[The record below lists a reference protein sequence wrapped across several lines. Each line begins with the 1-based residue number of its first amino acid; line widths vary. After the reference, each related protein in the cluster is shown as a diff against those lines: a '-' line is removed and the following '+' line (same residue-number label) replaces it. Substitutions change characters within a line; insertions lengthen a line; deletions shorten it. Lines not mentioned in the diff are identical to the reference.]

1 MVKLM
6 GTVAEEIFSMKLS
19 RDVSAGE
26 IVLVDIDV
34 TMSHDNTTPLA
45 IKALRNTGKPLYDKN
60 RIVIIFD
67 HVQPPASVESATLQ
81 KEVLEFIK
89 KEGIKNF
96 FREGICHQVLVE
108 RGFVLPGRVIIGGDS
123 HTCTY
128 GALGAF
134 GTGVGSTDIGVSYAT
149 GKNWFRVPETF
160 YFDVNGSFAKGVY
173 PKDLILKIIGKVG
186 ARGATYKACEFGGKT
201 IESMAM
207 GDRLT
212 LTNMAIEMGGKT
224 GLIKTDKVT
233 ENYLKS
239 RGYPYKE
246 IVPKD
251 PNYEKIFEF
260 DVDDLTPQVA
270 VSPKVDNVYPVEKY
284 AGTDVD
290 EVFIGTCT
298 NGRIEDLEIVARM
311 FKGKK
316 LNPLLKTIIVPA
328 SNEIYFE
335 AMNRGYIKIFMDAGA
350 MVCNPGCGP
359 CIGRHQG
366 VLAPGDRAL
375 TTMNRNFIGRM
386 GSDKGEIIIAS
397 PATAAAT
404 ALNGKITDPREVM

>member
-1 MVKLM
+1 MFFFFQ
-6 GTVAEEIFSMKLS
+6 AEDGIRDLVRS
-19 RDVSAGE
+19 RGLGDVY
-26 IVLVDIDV
+26 
-34 TMSHDNTTPLA
+34 
-45 IKALRNTGKPLYDKN
+45 KRQGKPLYDKN

-149 GKNWFRVPETF
+149 GKNWFRVPETY

-284 AGTDVD
+284 AGTDVKVAGEEYIILRQD
-290 EVFIGTCT
+290 DI
-298 NGRIEDLEIVARM
+298 LAIV
-311 FKGKK
+311 
-316 LNPLLKTIIVPA
+316 
-328 SNEIYFE
+328 E
-335 AMNRGYIKIFMDAGA
+335 
-350 MVCNPGCGP
+350 
-359 CIGRHQG
+359 
-366 VLAPGDRAL
+366 
-375 TTMNRNFIGRM
+375 
-386 GSDKGEIIIAS
+386 
-397 PATAAAT
+397 
-404 ALNGKITDPREVM
+404 

>member
-1 MVKLM
+1 M
-6 GTVAEEIFSMKLS
+6 
-19 RDVSAGE
+19 
-26 IVLVDIDV
+26 
-34 TMSHDNTTPLA
+34 
-45 IKALRNTGKPLYDKN
+45 
-60 RIVIIFD
+60 
-67 HVQPPASVESATLQ
+67 
-81 KEVLEFIK
+81 
-89 KEGIKNF
+89 
-96 FREGICHQVLVE
+96 
-108 RGFVLPGRVIIGGDS
+108 
-123 HTCTY
+123 
-128 GALGAF
+128 
-134 GTGVGSTDIGVSYAT
+134 
-149 GKNWFRVPETF
+149 
-160 YFDVNGSFAKGVY
+160 
-173 PKDLILKIIGKVG
+173 ILKIIGKVG

-404 ALNGKITDPREVM
+404 ALNGKITDPREVI

>member
-1 MVKLM
+1 
-6 GTVAEEIFSMKLS
+6 
-19 RDVSAGE
+19 
-26 IVLVDIDV
+26 
-34 TMSHDNTTPLA
+34 
-45 IKALRNTGKPLYDKN
+45 
-60 RIVIIFD
+60 
-67 HVQPPASVESATLQ
+67 
-81 KEVLEFIK
+81 
-89 KEGIKNF
+89 
-96 FREGICHQVLVE
+96 
-108 RGFVLPGRVIIGGDS
+108 
-123 HTCTY
+123 
-128 GALGAF
+128 
-134 GTGVGSTDIGVSYAT
+134 
-149 GKNWFRVPETF
+149 
-160 YFDVNGSFAKGVY
+160 
-173 PKDLILKIIGKVG
+173 
-186 ARGATYKACEFGGKT
+186 
-201 IESMAM
+201 
-207 GDRLT
+207 
-212 LTNMAIEMGGKT
+212 MAIEMGGKT

-350 MVCNPGCGP
+350 MAVSYT
-359 CIGRHQG
+359 H
-366 VLAPGDRAL
+366 L
-375 TTMNRNFIGRM
+375 TLPTIYY
-386 GSDKGEIIIAS
+386 
-397 PATAAAT
+397 
-404 ALNGKITDPREVM
+404 V

>member
-1 MVKLM
+1 
-6 GTVAEEIFSMKLS
+6 
-19 RDVSAGE
+19 
-26 IVLVDIDV
+26 
-34 TMSHDNTTPLA
+34 
-45 IKALRNTGKPLYDKN
+45 
-60 RIVIIFD
+60 
-67 HVQPPASVESATLQ
+67 
-81 KEVLEFIK
+81 
-89 KEGIKNF
+89 
-96 FREGICHQVLVE
+96 
-108 RGFVLPGRVIIGGDS
+108 LPGRVIIGGDS

-160 YFDVNGSFAKGVY
+160 YFDANGSFAKGVY

-186 ARGATYKACEFGGKT
+186 ARGATYKACEFGGET
-201 IESMAM
+201 IENMAI

-224 GLIKTDKVT
+224 GVIKTDKIT
-233 ENYLKS
+233 ENFLKS
-239 RGYPYKE
+239 RGYPYTE

-251 PNYEKIFEF
+251 PDYEKIFEF
-260 DVDDLTPQVA
+260 DVDDLTPQLA

-284 AGTDVD
+284 EGTEVD

-298 NGRIEDLEIVARM
+298 NGRIDDLEIAARM

-316 LNPLLKTIIVPA
+316 LSPLLKTIIVPA

-404 ALNGKITDPREVM
+404 ALTGKITDPREVI